1 MKIIHCGCSMIHLIS
16 VNNKSDELSC
26 MIVDLDLDFAELI
39 IEIAYKW
46 SLVKFGLHQ
55 T

>member
-1 MKIIHCGCSMIHLIS
+1 MKIIFLFDVIS
-16 VNNKSDELSC
+16 VNDKSDESSKNL
-26 MIVDLDLDFAELI
+26 DLDLDFAKWI

>member
-1 MKIIHCGCSMIHLIS
+1 MSTTHFRFTFISFQLIT
-16 VNNKSDELSC
+16 NQINCPEL
-26 MIVDLDLDFAELI
+26 DLDLDFAELI